1 MMDVVYTIGNFGKHG
16 DGFELRYSLR
26 SLEEQDWVRNIY
38 ILGNCPDFLKNVK
51 HIPCPDHYRKS
62 KDANIINKVL
72 MACSYDVSDDFIVNS
87 DDHYILKKIDRE
99 ELGPWLENSNVKE
112 QALKK
117 RFSSTWALRL
127 IETEN
132 WCKKNGYHGGI
143 FQSHIP
149 YVVNKRRY
157 QRIMCSVPWAQDN
170 GLLTHV
176 YQMIECPEAETE
188 PEGFTVRIHEQ
199 LTNIKTV
206 DSMLKKATFLNHN
219 DNGFSNALKDWLI
232 QRFPKKSKWE
242 K

>member
-26 SLEEQDWVRNIY
+26 SIEEQDWVRNIY

-117 RFSSTWALRL
+117 RF
-127 IETEN
+127 
-132 WCKKNGYHGGI
+132 
-143 FQSHIP
+143 
-149 YVVNKRRY
+149 
-157 QRIMCSVPWAQDN
+157 
-170 GLLTHV
+170 
-176 YQMIECPEAETE
+176 
-188 PEGFTVRIHEQ
+188 
-199 LTNIKTV
+199 
-206 DSMLKKATFLNHN
+206 
-219 DNGFSNALKDWLI
+219 
-232 QRFPKKSKWE
+232 
-242 K
+242 